1 MSVGNW
7 KALMFTGTFKT
18 ALCAGIVY
26 FNRNTGLGPVEDMM
40 ISIGAIGLGSMAFAD
55 FLKTTEILAGET
67 IQKKKEDKNEKDE
80 NKKNQKD

>member
-55 FLKTTEILAGET
+55 FFKTSEILSGEA
-67 IQKKKEDKNEKDE
+67 IQKKKEDE